1 MSYIPNT
8 VQPWTVIRGS
18 ASSRWN
24 DQIDSNTNYL
34 YSGTNNI
41 LLNTGLSFPMFAE
54 VHLSYDSTSALGNW
68 YINTPFARYKS
79 AFHCDFVSGYGS
91 RAISDDK
98 AVASSNSSFTKY
110 SGSFAVGSVTNSELN
125 EQSCATII
133 FFGAST

>member
-1 MSYIPNT
+1 MTYIPNT
-8 VQPWTVIRGS
+8 VQPWTVVRGS

-41 LLNTGLSFPMFAE
+41 LLNTGFSFPMFAE
-54 VHLSYDSTSALGNW
+54 THLSYDSTAALGNW
-68 YINTPFARYKS
+68 YINTPYARYKS
-79 AFHCDFVSGYGS
+79 AYLCDFLAGYGA

-98 AVASSNSSFTKY
+98 AVASSTSSFTKY
-110 SGSFAVGSVTNSELN
+110 TGSFLGSATNSELN

-133 FFGAST
+133 FFGASS